1 MLRGYC
7 KDTEGERGGIR
18 NSQIEIIYSVNN
30 SSEVLF
36 KLLRIALGKECDY
49 SLPLSVNWKEVI
61 DLSFEQGVAAIV
73 VDGLQKI
80 YDFVESS
87 RVQEVQGFKA
97 LEDLDSPKLEDLKY
111 EWFGEVMNQ
120 EQDYERHTEL
130 IARLSSKLSENGI
143 RMMLLKGVGCS
154 LNYPVPSHRS
164 VGDIDIYCFDKGV
177 EANRV
182 FESQGI
188 AVEENLGHHSRLSID
203 GISIENHHLLM
214 DEDTY
219 HSNRSF
225 EAEVQGLIK
234 SDVEEV
240 EIGGAKVL
248 VPGPT
253 LMALHLLRHSSGDFA
268 SNTINLRQMLD
279 YALLVNKRSGEIDW
293 AEVTRVV
300 DTLGMRGYFGAL
312 NDLSVNVFGVERDKF
327 PAFKEDA
334 ALRERIL
341 NDTLYAPK
349 CHDFPDYHH
358 KLIYGLAKTRQAWN
372 NRWKNKLVFNES
384 FLSLYW
390 QKAWNRLNP
399 RFK

>member
-1 MLRGYC
+1 M
-7 KDTEGERGGIR
+7 DSNT
-18 NSQIEIIYSVNN
+18 
-30 SSEVLF
+30 EVLF
-36 KLLRIALGKECDY
+36 KLLRIALGNECDH
-49 SLPLSVNWKEVI
+49 SLPLSVDWRKVI
-61 DLSFEQGVAAIV
+61 DQSFEQGVAAIA
-73 VDGLQKI
+73 VDGLQRL
-80 YDFVESS
+80 YDEIEDQV
-87 RVQEVQGFKA
+87 RNDA
-97 LEDLDSPKLEDLKY
+97 LEQLDSPSLEDLKY

-120 EQDYERHTEL
+120 EQDYERHTAL
-130 IARLSSKLSENGI
+130 IARLSSMLSTKDI
-143 RMMLLKGVGCS
+143 RMLLLKGVGCS

-164 VGDIDIYCFDKGV
+164 VGDIDIYCFEKGV
-177 EANRV
+177 EANRL
-182 FESQGI
+182 FESQRI
-188 AVEENLGHHSRLSID
+188 IVEENLGHHSILSID

-214 DEDTY
+214 DEDKY

-225 EAEVQGLIK
+225 EAEMQGLIQ

-240 EIGGAKVL
+240 EIGGTKVL

-279 YALLVNKRSGEIDW
+279 YALLVDKRSGEIDW
-293 AEVTRVV
+293 TEVTRIV
-300 DTLGMRGYFGAL
+300 DKLGMRGYFSAL
-312 NDLSVNVFGVERDKF
+312 NDLSVNVFGIERDKF

-334 ALRERIL
+334 TLRERIL

-349 CHDFPDYHH
+349 CHDFPDFHR

-390 QKAWNRLNP
+390 QKAWNRL
-399 RFK
+399 RH